1 MYRIEW
7 AMPDHAQRALRATG
21 TQGRASGI
29 GRAGRWWLALV
40 VVSAVGLLVFGALA
54 FLGRPHPNPDPVAG
68 PAAAGKRS
76 ATPGAVASIATPV
89 PSVSPSTVHAGLIS
103 SQPPAPPR
111 PASSARPSPRPS
123 PTPLPPSLPPHL
135 TLNPA
140 SGAATLTPT
149 WSSSACPT
157 GFQTS
162 AVLFELNT
170 DGAIGSA
177 ISPTVSNVTA
187 PFTGTLDGPVKPLIT
202 LGSDVQPGGTSTWVV
217 GCFAGL
223 GGTGA
228 QKLVQQ
234 VSVHLSADGLSY
246 TSSAA

>member
-1 MYRIEW
+1 M
-7 AMPDHAQRALRATG
+7 ADHDQRALRATG
-21 TQGRASGI
+21 TPGGASKI
-29 GRAGRWWLALV
+29 GRAGRWWLALA

-68 PAAAGKRS
+68 PAAAAGRS
-76 ATPGAVASIATPV
+76 ATPGSGVSITAPGA
-89 PSVSPSTVHAGLIS
+89 SVSPSAAPAGLIS
-103 SQPPAPPR
+103 SQPPATAR

-123 PTPLPPSLPPHL
+123 PLPSPSPQSLPPQL
-135 TLNPA
+135 SLNPA

-170 DGAIGSA
+170 DGAIASA
-177 ISPTVSNVTA
+177 ISPTVANVTA

-217 GCFAGL
+217 GCFAGP

-246 TSSAA
+246 TSSAT